1 MRDELFNPDNTALLT
16 RANPLAKLIAVVL
29 VTFTLAASID
39 WVSASVALALEL
51 LLLPLAG
58 MSLVALARRG
68 WPLAVAIILGGWST
82 AIVAEDSG
90 AILLNL
96 GYVDITEGSLTAAVA
111 ITARSFAVALPGI
124 LLMVSTDPTDLAD
137 SLAQQAKL
145 PHRFVLGTLAA
156 MRLIG
161 LMIEEWRT
169 LGMARRAR
177 GVGSMGS
184 PWARFKAN
192 LSQAFGLLVQ
202 SIRRASRLAVTME
215 ARGFGGEHRT
225 WARKA
230 TYAGMDVVVVLGGVL
245 VAGAAMAAAMHLN
258 TWNLVWG

>member
-1 MRDELFNPDNTALLT
+1 MRGELFNPDNTAVLT

-39 WVSASVALALEL
+39 WVSATVALTLEL
-51 LLLPLAG
+51 LLLPLVG
-58 MSLVALARRG
+58 MSVSALARRG
-68 WPLAVAIILGGWST
+68 WPLALAIVLGGWST
-82 AIVAEDSG
+82 AIIAEDAGSV
-90 AILLNL
+90 LLNL
-96 GYVDITEGSLTAAVA
+96 GYVDVTEGSLAAAVA

-124 LLMVSTDPTDLAD
+124 MLMASTDPTDLAD

-145 PHRFVLGTLAA
+145 PHRFVLGSLAA

-161 LMIEEWRT
+161 LMMEEWRT

-184 PWARFKAN
+184 PLARFRAN

-215 ARGFGGEHRT
+215 ARGFGGDDRT
-225 WARKA
+225 WARRA
-230 TYAGMDVVVVLGGVL
+230 TFAGMDAVVILGGVL
-245 VAGAAMAAAMHLN
+245 VAGTAMAAAMYLG
-258 TWNLVWG
+258 TWNLVWS